1 MNRIRFEE
9 EELTLVGAFAARTRQ
24 ETIDFLKGTLDV
36 IEGTREDLSDEEMNL
51 LLSSTIEK
59 LQQAEDEYFYSL
71 DLQEYLNNI
80 EGADDG
86 N

>member
-36 IEGTREDLSDEEMNL
+36 IEGTREDLSDEEMIL

-59 LQQAEDEYFYSL
+59 LQQAEGEYFYSL